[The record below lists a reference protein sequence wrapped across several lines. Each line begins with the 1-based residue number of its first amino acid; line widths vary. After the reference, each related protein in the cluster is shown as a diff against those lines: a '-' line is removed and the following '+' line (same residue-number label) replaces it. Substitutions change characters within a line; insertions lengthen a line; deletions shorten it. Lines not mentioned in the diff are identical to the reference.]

1 MDTTNLENYLKSFG
15 DNVVKEA
22 KANLQSAKGDTALG
36 KSIRV
41 EVVPTET
48 GFSTRFYMLDYG
60 EYLDKGVKGTKSNY
74 IENSKTDYSYTT
86 KQPPSGIIEKWI
98 ERKGLKGRVDKNW
111 KSAGN
116 KGGQFIT
123 TKSFAFLIARSI
135 KQKGIKSISFFQKPL
150 GFYYKELKED
160 MVKELKLDIESYLT
174 TFYRPK

>member
-60 EYLDKGVKGTKSNY
+60 EL
-74 IENSKTDYSYTT
+74 
-86 KQPPSGIIEKWI
+86 
-98 ERKGLKGRVDKNW
+98 
-111 KSAGN
+111 
-116 KGGQFIT
+116 
-123 TKSFAFLIARSI
+123 
-135 KQKGIKSISFFQKPL
+135 
-150 GFYYKELKED
+150 
-160 MVKELKLDIESYLT
+160 
-174 TFYRPK
+174 